1 MSFAQIP
8 KIESF
13 PEWYVLGLHCFRG
26 QSIYT
31 GLKTSPGITQGAGCA
46 LMNRPKYP
54 MLNF

>member
-13 PEWYVLGLHCFRG
+13 PEWYVLDLHCFRG

-31 GLKTSPGITQGAGCA
+31 GLKTSPDITQGAGCA